1 MTSVP
6 TIEQIR
12 YALTLDRPG
21 LSGWS
26 RMMPQPRGIMPPPG
40 QQPRQAGVLLLL
52 YPLDGRLHVVLTKR
66 TEDLKTHKGQISLPG
81 GGVEAGEVP
90 AAAALRE
97 AHEELGVV
105 SESVA
110 VLGKLTPL
118 YLPPSNYFVH
128 PVVAY
133 AALRPAF
140 LPDPREVAEVLEVPL
155 AALLDADTVAEETW
169 DLRGVDTRVPYYR
182 VGPHKVWGAT
192 AMVLAEMAAV
202 VSAIQLSAPLQQE
215 GP

>member
-26 RMMPQPRGIMPPPG
+26 RMMPQPRTVMPLPDL
-40 QQPRQAGVLLLL
+40 QPRQAGVLLLL
-52 YPLDGRLHVVLTKR
+52 YPLDGSLHVVLTKR

-81 GGVEAGEVP
+81 GGIEVGETPVG
-90 AAAALRE
+90 AALRE
-97 AHEELGVV
+97 VCEELGVV
-105 SESVA
+105 GEEV
-110 VLGKLTPL
+110 VILGKLTPL
-118 YLPPSNYFVH
+118 YLPPSNYLVH
-128 PVVAY
+128 PTVAY
-133 AALRPAF
+133 AALRPTF
-140 LPDPREVAEVLEVPL
+140 RPDPREVAEVLEVPL
-155 AALLDADTVAEETW
+155 AALLDTATVAEETW

-192 AMVLAEMAAV
+192 AMVLAEFVTLLEQASASAAARAA
-202 VSAIQLSAPLQQE
+202 SE
-215 GP
+215 